1 MNTGVIDP
9 IGRTFDLGVYDE
21 TDSSLLVNTS
31 KITFTY
37 RDENG
42 RLIKYIKNID
52 NPKVGEI
59 GDYLVSSP
67 CMEVPEPFA
76 LNGYYPLYQT
86 VAAASSASETNTWHE
101 HTINDKTYYMPNQS
115 ANV

>member
-21 TDSSLLVNTS
+21 TNSSLNINSNSVN
-31 KITFTY
+31 FTY
-37 RDENG
+37 RDEDN
-42 RLIKYIKNID
+42 RLIKYTKSIS
-52 NPKVGEI
+52 NPKHGEM

-67 CMEVPEPFA
+67 ALEVPEPFA

-86 VAAASSASETNTWHE
+86 VAAASAASELNTFHN
-101 HTINDKTYYMPNQS
+101 HVINDKTYYMPN
-115 ANV
+115 

>member
-1 MNTGVIDP
+1 MNTGTIDP
-9 IGRTFDLGVYDE
+9 IGRTIDLGVYDE
-21 TDSSLLVNTS
+21 TDSSLLGNTS

-52 NPKVGEI
+52 NTKIGEI

-86 VAAASSASETNTWHE
+86 VAAASSASETNAWHE